1 MILNEIRNLMEKNN
15 IDFYLV
21 PSKDPHGSEYL
32 PDFYKEREFV
42 TGFTGS
48 QGTAVITNEDAY
60 LWTDGRYYIQAA
72 KEIKDFG
79 FKLKKQGQA
88 GVLNYDAW
96 IVENIKEGMT
106 LGINAEYF
114 SHQEFKSISNKLE
127 NKNIKILDI
136 DLIKDLWEDRYDFP
150 SDDAFLLDVKY
161 AGKSA
166 EEKISE
172 IREKLK
178 EKNADMTVVSSLVDI
193 GWTLNLRGMD
203 IKDTPVLISFLIIE
217 SDKVILF
224 TDKKKTKKIEK
235 DLLKVVELK
244 DYSEFY
250 SYLKTYK
257 DEKIYLD
264 SSSINERIYKALC
277 DNNKIIFDRNISED
291 LKTIKNDI
299 EIKNLEETYIRDG
312 VALFKY
318 IYWLKKN
325 VGKKEIGEYEAAMK
339 LDSLRA
345 EDPLYISNS
354 FDTISAYGP
363 NAAMMHY
370 HATKESESIIKDKG
384 LYLVDSGGQYYSGTT
399 DITRTIAMGKLSAEE
414 IRDYTLTL
422 KSHIDLMDAVFLKG
436 TYDLALDGIA
446 RYALWQERL
455 DYKCGTGHGI
465 GFVLSVHEGP
475 QRISP
480 RDPAVRM
487 EEGMIVSNE
496 PGVYK
501 ENKHGIRIENILRVV
516 YDSETV
522 DSIFN
527 KFKTISFCPFEL
539 EAIDVNLLTERQIEV
554 LNEYHKEVYEKLSP
568 YLDGDI
574 LDSLKEA
581 TREVVR

>member
-1 MILNEIRNLMEKNN
+1 MILNEIRNIMKEKN
-15 IDFYLV
+15 IDFYII

-48 QGTAVITNEDAY
+48 QGTAVITIDEAY
-60 LWTDGRYYIQAA
+60 LWTDGRYFIQAA

-79 FKLKKQGQA
+79 FELKKQGQA

-96 IVENIKEGMT
+96 IAENIKEGMT
-106 LGINAEYF
+106 LGLNAEYF
-114 SHQEFKSISNKLE
+114 SHQEFASISKKLE
-127 NKNIKILDI
+127 NKNIKIIDI
-136 DLIKDLWEDRYDFP
+136 DLIKELWKDRYDLP
-150 SDDAFLLDVKY
+150 SEDAFLLDVKY

-166 EEKISE
+166 QEKISE

-178 EKNADMTVVSSLVDI
+178 EKNIGMTVLSSLVDI
-193 GWTLNLRGMD
+193 AWTLNIRGMD
-203 IKDTPVLISFLIIE
+203 IKDTPVLISFMIIE

-224 TDKKKTKKIEK
+224 TDREKTKNIEK
-235 DLLKVVELK
+235 EIADFVELR

-250 SYLKTYK
+250 DYIKSYK
-257 DEKIYLD
+257 DKKIYLD
-264 SSSINERIYKALC
+264 PNSINEKIYKGIC
-277 DNNKIIFDRNISED
+277 EKNEIIFGNNISEN
-291 LKTIKNDI
+291 LKAIKNEI
-299 EIKNLEETYIRDG
+299 EIKNLEDTYIRDG
-312 VALFKY
+312 AILFKF
-318 IYWLKKN
+318 ICWLKENVKN
-325 VGKKEIGEYEAAMK
+325 KIGEYEAGVM
-339 LDSLRA
+339 LDSMRA

-354 FDTISAYGP
+354 FDTISAYGK

-370 HATKESESIIKDKG
+370 HARENDQAVIEPRG
-384 LYLVDSGGQYYSGTT
+384 FYLVDSGGQYYSGTT
-399 DITRTIAMGKLSAEE
+399 DITRTIAMGELTEEE
-414 IRDYTLTL
+414 IHDYTMTL

-446 RYALWQERL
+446 RYALWQDRM

-475 QRISP
+475 HRISP

-501 ENKHGIRIENILRVV
+501 ENKHGIRIENIMRVV
-516 YDSETV
+516 FDSETV
-522 DSIFN
+522 DSVFN

-539 EAIDVNLLTERQIEV
+539 KAIDVNLLTDRQIEV
-554 LNEYHKEVYEKLSP
+554 INSYHREVFEKLSP
-568 YLDGDI
+568 HLHGEVLDYLR
-574 LDSLKEA
+574 EA
-581 TREVVR
+581 TKEVSR

>member
-1 MILNEIRNLMEKNN
+1 MILNKIRNIMKDNK

-32 PDFYKEREFV
+32 PDYYKEREFV

-48 QGTAVITNEDAY
+48 QGTAVITNQDAY
-60 LWTDGRYYIQAA
+60 LWTDGRYFIQAE

-79 FKLKKQGQA
+79 FELKKQGQA
-88 GVLNYDAW
+88 GVLNYDEW
-96 IVENIKEGMT
+96 IAENIEDGMT
-106 LGINAEYF
+106 IGLNAEYF
-114 SHQEFKSISNKLE
+114 SHQEFKSISKKLE
-127 NKNIKILDI
+127 NKNIKIIDI
-136 DLIKDLWEDRYDFP
+136 DLIKDLWEDRYDYP
-150 SDDAFLLDVKY
+150 SDDAFLLDIKY
-161 AGKSA
+161 SGKSA
-166 EEKISE
+166 KEKIAE
-172 IREKLK
+172 IREILK
-178 EKNADMTVVSSLVDI
+178 KKNANMTVLSSLVDI
-193 GWTLNLRGMD
+193 AWTLNIRGMD
-203 IKDTPVLISFLIIE
+203 IKDTPVLISFMIIE

-224 TDKKKTKKIEK
+224 TDREKTKKIEK
-235 DLLKVVELK
+235 ELLKIVELK
-244 DYSEFY
+244 DYREFY

-264 SSSINERIYKALC
+264 SSSINERIYRGLC
-277 DNNKIIFDRNISED
+277 ENNKIIFGRNISED
-291 LKTIKNDI
+291 LKTIKNEV
-299 EIKNLEETYIRDG
+299 EIKNLEETYVRDG
-312 VALFKY
+312 AILFKF
-318 IYWLKKN
+318 ICWLKENAKN
-325 VGKKEIGEYEAAMK
+325 KIGEYEAAMK
-339 LDSLRA
+339 LDSMRA

-354 FDTISAYGP
+354 FDTISAYGK

-370 HATKESESIIKDKG
+370 HAREDNQSIIEPKG
-384 LYLVDSGGQYYSGTT
+384 FYLVDSGGQYYSGTT
-399 DITRTIAMGKLSAEE
+399 DITRTIAMGELTEEE

-446 RYALWQERL
+446 RYALWQERM

-501 ENKHGIRIENILRVV
+501 ENKHGIRLENIMRVV
-516 YDSETV
+516 FDSETE

-527 KFKTISFCPFEL
+527 KFKTISFCPFEI
-539 EAIDVNLLTERQIEV
+539 EAIDIRLLTDRQREV
-554 LNEYHKEVYEKLSP
+554 LNSYHKEVFEKLSP
-568 YLDGDI
+568 HLDGDI
-574 LDSLKEA
+574 LNYLKEA
-581 TREVVR
+581 TREV

>member
-1 MILNEIRNLMEKNN
+1 MILNKIRNIMKENK

-32 PDFYKEREFV
+32 PDYYKEREFV

-48 QGTAVITNEDAY
+48 QGTAVITNQDAY
-60 LWTDGRYYIQAA
+60 LWTDGRYFIQAE

-79 FKLKKQGQA
+79 FELKKQGQA
-88 GVLNYDAW
+88 GVLNYDEW
-96 IVENIKEGMT
+96 IAENIEDGMT
-106 LGINAEYF
+106 LGLNAEYF
-114 SHQEFKSISNKLE
+114 SHQEFKSISKKLE
-127 NKNIKILDI
+127 NKNIKIIDI
-136 DLIKDLWEDRYDFP
+136 DLIKDLWLDRYDFP
-150 SDDAFLLDVKY
+150 SDDAFLLDIKY
-161 AGKSA
+161 SGKSA
-166 EEKISE
+166 GEKIAE
-172 IREKLK
+172 IREILK
-178 EKNADMTVVSSLVDI
+178 KKNSNMTVLSSLVDI
-193 GWTLNLRGMD
+193 AWILNIRGMD
-203 IKDTPVLISFLIIE
+203 IKDTPVLISFMIIE

-224 TDKKKTKKIEK
+224 TDREKTKKIEK
-235 DLLKVVELK
+235 ELLKIVELK
-244 DYSEFY
+244 DYGEFY

-264 SSSINERIYKALC
+264 SSSINERIYRGLC
-277 DNNKIIFDRNISED
+277 ENNKIIFGRNISED
-291 LKTIKNDI
+291 LKTIKNEV
-299 EIKNLEETYIRDG
+299 EIKNLEETYVKDG
-312 VALFKY
+312 AILFKF
-318 IYWLKKN
+318 ICWLKENAKN
-325 VGKKEIGEYEAAMK
+325 KIGEYEAAMK
-339 LDSLRA
+339 LDSMRA

-354 FDTISAYGP
+354 FDTISAYGK

-370 HATKESESIIKDKG
+370 HAREDNQSIIEPKG
-384 LYLVDSGGQYYSGTT
+384 FYLVDSGGQYYSGTT
-399 DITRTIAMGKLSAEE
+399 DITRTIAMGELTEEE

-446 RYALWQERL
+446 RYALWQERM

-501 ENKHGIRIENILRVV
+501 EDKHGIRLENIMRVV
-516 YDSETV
+516 FDSKTE

-527 KFKTISFCPFEL
+527 RFNTISFCPLEI
-539 EAIDVNLLTERQIEV
+539 EAIDVKLLTDRQREV
-554 LNEYHKEVYEKLSP
+554 LNSYHKEVFEKLSP
-568 YLDGDI
+568 HLDGDI
-574 LDSLKEA
+574 LNYLKEA
-581 TREVVR
+581 TREV

>member
-1 MILNEIRNLMEKNN
+1 MILNKIRNIMKENK

-32 PDFYKEREFV
+32 PDYYKEREFV

-48 QGTAVITNEDAY
+48 QGTAVITNQDAY
-60 LWTDGRYYIQAA
+60 LWTDGRYFIQAE

-79 FKLKKQGQA
+79 FELKKQGQA
-88 GVLNYDAW
+88 GVLNYDEW
-96 IVENIKEGMT
+96 IAENIEDGMT
-106 LGINAEYF
+106 IGLNAEYF
-114 SHQEFKSISNKLE
+114 SHQEFKSISKKLE
-127 NKNIKILDI
+127 NKNIKIIDI
-136 DLIKDLWEDRYDFP
+136 DLIKDLWEDRYDYL
-150 SDDAFLLDVKY
+150 SDDAFLLDIKY
-161 AGKSA
+161 SGKSA
-166 EEKISE
+166 KEKIAE
-172 IREKLK
+172 IREILK
-178 EKNADMTVVSSLVDI
+178 KKNANMTVLSSLVDI
-193 GWTLNLRGMD
+193 AWTLNIRGMD
-203 IKDTPVLISFLIIE
+203 IKDTPVLISFMIIE

-224 TDKKKTKKIEK
+224 TDREKTKKIEK
-235 DLLKVVELK
+235 ELLKIVELK
-244 DYSEFY
+244 DYREFY

-264 SSSINERIYKALC
+264 SSSINERIYRGLC
-277 DNNKIIFDRNISED
+277 ENNKIIFGRNISED
-291 LKTIKNDI
+291 LKTIKNEV
-299 EIKNLEETYIRDG
+299 EIKNLEETYVRDG
-312 VALFKY
+312 AILFKF
-318 IYWLKKN
+318 ICWLKENAKN
-325 VGKKEIGEYEAAMK
+325 KIGEYEAAMK
-339 LDSLRA
+339 LDSMRA

-354 FDTISAYGP
+354 FDTISAYGK

-370 HATKESESIIKDKG
+370 HAREDNQSIIEPKG
-384 LYLVDSGGQYYSGTT
+384 FYLVDSGGQYYSGTT
-399 DITRTIAMGKLSAEE
+399 DITRTIAMGELTEEE

-501 ENKHGIRIENILRVV
+501 EDKHGIRLENIMRVV
-516 YDSETV
+516 FDSETE

-527 KFKTISFCPFEL
+527 KFKTISFCPLEI
-539 EAIDVNLLTERQIEV
+539 EAIDVRLLTDRQRKV
-554 LNEYHKEVYEKLSP
+554 LNSYHKEVFEKLSP
-568 YLDGDI
+568 HLDGDI
-574 LDSLKEA
+574 LNSLKEA
-581 TREVVR
+581 TREV